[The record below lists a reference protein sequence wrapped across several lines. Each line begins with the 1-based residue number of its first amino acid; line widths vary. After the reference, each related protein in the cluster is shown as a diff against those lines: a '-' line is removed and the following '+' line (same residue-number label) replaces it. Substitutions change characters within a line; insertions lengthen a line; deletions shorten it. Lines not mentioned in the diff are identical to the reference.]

1 MENGSFTFN
10 GKSSTDFKLFI
21 GSRPARTPPQ
31 KVLTTATPSNRN
43 GSVYRDMGT
52 YKNSTLEIEA
62 TFKVA
67 DVSIEDLTDWLQTS
81 DYGSLILYYDPLY
94 TYKAIIDE
102 DIKFEYI
109 NWEHEY
115 MTAKFSFSVHPLKT
129 STSSLS
135 FVQITTGTNWKITNP
150 YSTTSLPL
158 FELTPEA
165 GTINAKADVRL
176 YVNGVLYTFKT
187 PTEKFTVD
195 SEIPS
200 TTIPSKMVGLKFP
213 QLRPGVNTITIEGVS
228 NARVIP
234 RFVRRGV

>member
-21 GSRPARTPPQ
+21 GSRPSRTPPQ

-62 TFKVA
+62 TFKVT

-81 DYGSLILYYDPLY
+81 DYGSLVLYYDPLY

-129 STSSLS
+129 LTSSL
-135 FVQITTGTNWKITNP
+135 VPVTMTTTTNWKLVNP
-150 YSTTSLPL
+150 YKTNAQPL
-158 FELTPEA
+158 FDITPVGTA
-165 GTINAKADVRL
+165 DVVLTINTVP
-176 YVNGVLYTFKT
+176 YTFKA
-187 PTEKFTVD
+187 PGAKFTVD
-195 SEIPS
+195 SEVP
-200 TTIPSKMVGLKFP
+200 TTSIPSKMVGLKFP
-213 QLRPGVNTITIEGVS
+213 LLKPGENVISITNTSLVKVT
-228 NARVIP
+228 P